1 MSHECHAQYPRV
13 NWLRARSVKFLQ
25 LLAVP
30 ASNELL
36 DLAGRLGGKL
46 GHRISP
52 VTPVHHPVHCA
63 PADEHRPAAVK
74 YAETDLRELTP
85 TWPSGSRELY
95 VLETNRDILPCSDGV
110 FAMMKAA
117 VLFCSNRPRSD
128 LNILRSMT
136 FLWKRGDAR

>member
-1 MSHECHAQYPRV
+1 MEERPMGHECHAQYPRV

-52 VTPVHHPVHCA
+52 VTPFI
-63 PADEHRPAAVK
+63 
-74 YAETDLRELTP
+74 TP
-85 TWPSGSRELY
+85 FIARQPTSIGPRQ
-95 VLETNRDILPCSDGV
+95 
-110 FAMMKAA
+110 
-117 VLFCSNRPRSD
+117 SNMPKPICVS
-128 LNILRSMT
+128 
-136 FLWKRGDAR
+136 